1 MKSLLLTGKFRRD
14 WKRLE
19 RRGYDRARLDAIVD
33 AIRSGEPLPISARAH
48 KLQGEWKGFW
58 DCHIAG
64 DWVLIYEVTG
74 DEVTLVRTGTHSDL
88 FGD

>member
-1 MKSLLLTGKFRRD
+1 MKSLLLTGKFQRD

-33 AIRSGEPLPISARAH
+33 AIRGGRPLPISTRAH
-48 KLQGEWKGFW
+48 RLKGQWKGFW

-74 DEVTLVRTGTHSDL
+74 EEVTLVRTGTHSDL
-88 FGD
+88 FGE